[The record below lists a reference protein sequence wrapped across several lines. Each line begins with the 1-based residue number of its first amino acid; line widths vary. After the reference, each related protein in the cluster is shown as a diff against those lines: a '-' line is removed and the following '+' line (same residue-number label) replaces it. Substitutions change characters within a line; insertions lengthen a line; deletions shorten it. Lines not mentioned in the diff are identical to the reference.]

1 MNTWISR
8 SRLTLIAAGLV
19 LGVAACGDRQTA
31 DIEGSSIETASVP
44 TGSERA
50 FFQDLLVA
58 PFSGTAEKTTEPVDF
73 AVAFADLPEG
83 VSVQTG
89 TVSVVPETGATQVSD
104 FALVYDLDGTPV
116 GIEADQVLFYEFDP
130 NAIADRIRG
139 TNLDA
144 TVKVADRIE
153 MRGVKSVGMEAV
165 SRLLLDEYFDAID
178 TLNPIDDALIAE
190 FNALDVFNYNFEMEK
205 LLLDGFVLHPFV
217 FAKPEEDTSQPN
229 HSDEAAIELTGND
242 AAERLGLQKVG
253 AFARAFSIDAL
264 AYENV
269 FVGYAMREGEIDMS
283 MDMTLG
289 LAGLRGYDRGDI
301 DFSGSWDA
309 EFTGMF
315 PIPADPGGPQEIITV
330 PMTGGVKASTMS
342 GFRMADA
349 FEALANWEMP
359 DTSQADVFD
368 LGRWELADY
377 TFDIAEKSLFASEQI
392 VFDSDF
398 HWLLPTKVSF
408 SMTDTGY
415 NIGNLFE
422 VMTQELGEELEP
434 GLTMEDVRNGL
445 SIVEQYGFDCLCGD
459 FVMDLNW
466 NPESGDITYRESGN
480 FADAFSGKTS
490 ADVGFSTPAKIAGL
504 FDLDDPEDGLEDAFK
519 SDFEFRSFETV
530 MTDLGGLSN
539 LFEML
544 HAIGEAFPEQEGMA
558 MLAYNDA
565 VQLRALAVNMVV
577 GMKPMVRQEVPS
589 ADPYMDAIAAFLEDG
604 GTLTFSVKPPSPI
617 TVALIE
623 SLDAAEEEPD
633 PETILEIIGLTVT
646 HTK

>member
-1 MNTWISR
+1 MTTWMSPA
-8 SRLTLIAAGLV
+8 RLTLLAAGLV
-19 LGVAACGDRQTA
+19 FAVTACDNRQVADSETPVIEAAAAPTNTEKVFFENLLSTPFAGTA
-31 DIEGSSIETASVP
+31 DA
-44 TGSERA
+44 A
-50 FFQDLLVA
+50 A
-58 PFSGTAEKTTEPVDF
+58 EPVDF
-73 AVAFADLPEG
+73 AIAFADLPDG

-89 TVSVVPETGATQVSD
+89 TVSVLADSGATQVED

-116 GIEADQVLFYEFDP
+116 GIEADLVLFYDFDP

-144 TVKVADRIE
+144 TAKVADRIE

-165 SRLLLDEYFDAID
+165 SKLLLDEYFDAID
-178 TLNPIDDALIAE
+178 TLTPIDDGVMAE
-190 FNALDVFNYNFEMEK
+190 FNALDVFNYNFEMET
-205 LLLDGFVLHPFV
+205 LLLDGFVLHPFAY
-217 FAKPEEDTSQPN
+217 AKPDADTAAPLHSEEIAPFDSE
-229 HSDEAAIELTGND
+229 S
-242 AAERLGLQKVG
+242 AERLGFQKVG

-264 AYENV
+264 TYENV
-269 FVGYAMREGEIDMS
+269 LVGYAMRDGEVDMS

-301 DFSGSWDA
+301 AFSGSWDTK
-309 EFTGMF
+309 FTGMF
-315 PIPADPGGPQEIITV
+315 PIPTDPGGDQDMTTV
-330 PMTGGVKASTMS
+330 PMSGGVASSTMS

-349 FEALANWEMP
+349 FEALANWEVP

-368 LGRWELADY
+368 LGRWEVTDY
-377 TFDIAEKSLFASEQI
+377 TFDMAEKSLFASERI

-398 HWLLPTKVSF
+398 HWLLPTKVAF

-434 GLTMEDVRNGL
+434 GLTMEDVRTGL
-445 SIVEQYGFDCLCGD
+445 SIVETYGFDCLCGD
-459 FVMDLNW
+459 FAVDLNW
-466 NPESGDITYRESGN
+466 SPESGDITYRESGN
-480 FADAFSGKTS
+480 FAEAFSGKTS

-504 FDLDDPEDGLEDAFK
+504 FDLDDPEDGFEDAFK

-589 ADPYMDAIAAFLEDG
+589 ADPYMDAIAAFLEEG
-604 GTLTFSVKPPSPI
+604 GTLTFSVKPPTPI

-623 SLDAAEEEPD
+623 ALDDAEEEPD
-633 PETILEIIGLTVT
+633 PDTILEIIGLTVT

>member
-1 MNTWISR
+1 MNTWMSR
-8 SRLTLIAAGLV
+8 SRLTLLAAGLV
-19 LGVAACGDRQTA
+19 LGAAACGDRQSPE
-31 DIEGSSIETASVP
+31 IEGPSTEAASVP
-44 TGSERA
+44 TNTERV
-50 FFQDLLVA
+50 FFEELLAA
-58 PFSGTAEKTTEPVDF
+58 PLAGAADAAAEPVDF

-89 TVSVVPETGATQVSD
+89 TVSVMPDTGATRVED
-104 FALVYDLDGTPV
+104 FALVYDLEGTPV
-116 GIEADQVLFYEFDP
+116 GIEADQVLFYDFDP

-153 MRGVKSVGMEAV
+153 MTGVKSVGMEAV
-165 SRLLLDEYFDAID
+165 SKLFLDQYVDAID
-178 TLNPIDDALIAE
+178 SLTPIDDDMVAE
-190 FNALDVFNYNFEMEK
+190 FNALDAFNYKFEMEK
-205 LLLDGFVLHPFV
+205 LLVDGFVLHPFSY
-217 FAKPEEDTSQPN
+217 AKPDKDLSQPN
-229 HSDEAAIELTGND
+229 HSEELATGNE

-269 FVGYAMREGEIDMS
+269 LVGYAMRDGEIDLS

-301 DFSGSWDA
+301 DFSGSWDTV
-309 EFTGMF
+309 FSGMF
-315 PIPADPGGPQEIITV
+315 PIPAEPGGGQDMATV
-330 PMTGGVKASTMS
+330 PMTGGVKTSTMS

-349 FEALANWEMP
+349 FEALANWELP
-359 DTSQADVFD
+359 DTRQTDVFD
-368 LGRWELADY
+368 LGRWEITDY

-434 GLTMEDVRNGL
+434 GLTMDDVRKGL
-445 SIVEQYGFDCLCGD
+445 SIVEEYGFDCLCGD
-459 FVMDLNW
+459 FAFDLNW
-466 NPESGDITYRESGN
+466 NSESGDISYRESGN

-490 ADVGFSTPAKIAGL
+490 ADVGFSTPATIASL
-504 FDLDDPEDGLEDAFK
+504 FEREDPESGFEDAFK
-519 SDFEFRSFETV
+519 ADFEFRAFESV

-539 LFEML
+539 LFEMM

-565 VQLRALAVNMVV
+565 AQLRMLAVNTVV
-577 GMKPMVRQEVPS
+577 GMKPVVRQQMPS
-589 ADPYMDAIAAFLEDG
+589 ADPFMDAVAAFLEEG
-604 GTLTFSVKPPSPI
+604 GTLTISANPPMP
-617 TVALIE
+617 VNFELIE
-623 SLDAAEEEPD
+623 SLDAADEEPD
-633 PETILEIIGLTVT
+633 PDMILEIIGLTVT